1 LFKQGELMTT
11 ANIESNPVRALR
23 VTDACAVLSI
33 SKSKLYLEVAAGRL
47 RAVKCGSR
55 TLIPAE
61 AADAWLRSLPP
72 LHEAAKAA

>member
-1 LFKQGELMTT
+1 MTT
-11 ANIESNPVRALR
+11 ATAEGNQPRALR
-23 VTDACAVLSI
+23 VSDACASLSI
-33 SKSKLYLEVAAGRL
+33 SRSKLYLEVAAGRL

-72 LHEAAKAA
+72 LHEAVKAA